1 MVIYY
6 NDRLIKEACLK
17 PTSQGFQ
24 FGYGVFETILIN
36 KGSPCFVN
44 MHYERLKKGCS
55 KLGLGLNLDIEA
67 IYTQAI
73 KLSEACDI
81 TEGRLKLICFRDADA
96 DAAIMT
102 LSDYK
107 LEESTIQ
114 KGITLGISS
123 IMRNPHSPMC
133 YIKSLNYAENIL
145 AKAEAKS
152 QGYDEAL
159 FLNVY
164 SKLCEGAVS
173 NIFWIK
179 ANVIYT
185 PEISSGILEGITRR
199 QVVDICNILE
209 LRLKEGSY
217 DLAELLSADEVF
229 VTNSLM
235 GIMPVCRVGNTIYN
249 ISEYKITKKIN
260 NEYQKLVENEI
271 NNKRRGKLW
280 IRKKLKKL

>member
-1 MVIYY
+1 MMVIYY

-24 FGYGVFETILIN
+24 FGYGVFETILIS
-36 KGSPCFVN
+36 KGAPCFVD
-44 MHYERLKKGCS
+44 MHYGRLMKGCS
-55 KLGLGLNLDIEA
+55 KLGLALKLDIEA

-73 KLSEACDI
+73 KLSEACNI

-96 DAAIMT
+96 DATIVT

-164 SKLCEGAVS
+164 NTLCEGAVS

-179 ANVIYT
+179 ANVLYT
-185 PEISSGILEGITRR
+185 PEISCGILEGITRR
-199 QVVDICNILE
+199 QVIDICNILE
-209 LRLKEGSY
+209 LRLQDGSY
-217 DLAELLSADEVF
+217 DLAALLSADEVF

-235 GIMPVCRVGNTIYN
+235 GIMPVCRVDNTIYN
-249 ISEYKITKKIN
+249 ISEYKMTKKIN

-271 NNKRRGKLW
+271 NNKRRGK
-280 IRKKLKKL
+280 

>member
-24 FGYGVFETILIN
+24 FGYGVFETIFMS
-36 KGSPCFVN
+36 KGAPCFVD
-44 MHYERLKKGCS
+44 MHYERLKKGCN
-55 KLGLGLNLDIEA
+55 KLGLGLKLDIEA

-73 KLSEACDI
+73 KLSAECNI
-81 TEGRLKLICFRDADA
+81 TEGRLKLICFRDEETDA
-96 DAAIMT
+96 TIMT
-102 LSDYK
+102 LSNYK
-107 LEESTIQ
+107 LEESMIQ
-114 KGITLGISS
+114 NGIRLGISS

-152 QGYDEAL
+152 QGFDEAL

-185 PEISSGILEGITRR
+185 PDISCGILEGITRK
-199 QVVDICNILE
+199 QVIDICSILE
-209 LRLKEGSY
+209 LRLQAGSY
-217 DLAELLSADEVF
+217 ELAALLSADEVF

-235 GIMPVCRVGNTIYN
+235 GIMPVCRVDNTNYN
-249 ISEYKITKKIN
+249 ISKYKITKKIS

-271 NNKRRGKLW
+271 NNERRGK
-280 IRKKLKKL
+280 